1 MVNALVL
8 KGFGLFKGLDE
19 KELATIAELCSER
32 AMSKGE
38 TICSEGTKAKNI
50 HLCRS
55 GQVDIVMWVREPW
68 NKNVVVH
75 RAEAGE
81 VFGWSAL
88 VAPHTFTASAE
99 CVEAGEEIRIL
110 GSALLELFD
119 QNHHIGYVVMRNLS
133 TEISARLTQIRQKF
147 SIEWLTSGIPSAP
160 SSSTWGEPGRRGSS
174 T

>member
-8 KGFGLFKGLDE
+8 KGFGLFRGLDE
-19 KELATIAELCSER
+19 KELTKIAELCSER
-32 AMSKGE
+32 AISQGE
-38 TICSEGTKAKNI
+38 TIFSEGTRAKTV

-55 GQVDIVMWVREPW
+55 GKVDIVMWVREPW

-88 VAPHTFTASAE
+88 VAPYTFTASAE
-99 CVEAGEEIRIL
+99 CVESGEEILIS
-110 GSALLELFD
+110 GSALLDLFD
-119 QNHHIGYVVMRNLS
+119 QNPHIGYVVIRDLS

-147 SIEWLTSGIPSAP
+147 SIEWLASGIQSAP
-160 SSSTWGEPGRRGSS
+160 DASPWGEPKKR
-174 T
+174 

>member
-8 KGFGLFKGLDE
+8 KGFGLFRGLDE
-19 KELATIAELCSER
+19 KELAKIAELCSER
-32 AMSKGE
+32 AMSQGE
-38 TICSEGTKAKNI
+38 TICSEGTRAKTV

-55 GQVDIVMWVREPW
+55 GKVDIVMWVREPW

-88 VAPHTFTASAE
+88 VAPYTFTASAE
-99 CVEAGEEIRIL
+99 CVESGEEILIS
-110 GSALLELFD
+110 GSALLDLFD
-119 QNHHIGYVVMRNLS
+119 QNPHIGYVVIRDLS

-147 SIEWLTSGIPSAP
+147 SIEWLASGIQSAP
-160 SSSTWGEPGRRGSS
+160 DASPWGEPKKR
-174 T
+174 

>member
-8 KGFGLFKGLDE
+8 KGFGLFRGLDE
-19 KELATIAELCSER
+19 KELAKIAELCSER
-32 AMSKGE
+32 AMMQGE
-38 TICSEGTKAKNI
+38 TICSEGTRAKNI

-55 GQVDIVMWVREPW
+55 GKVDIEMWVREPW

-88 VAPHTFTASAE
+88 VAPYTFTASAE
-99 CVEAGEEIRIL
+99 CVESGGEIL
-110 GSALLELFD
+110 IPGSALLELFD
-119 QNHHIGYVVMRNLS
+119 QNPHIGYVVMRDLS

-147 SIEWLTSGIPSAP
+147 SIEWLASGIPSAP
-160 SSSTWGEPGRRGSS
+160 DSSPWGEPKKR
-174 T
+174 

>member
-19 KELATIAELCSER
+19 KELAQIAELCSER
-32 AMSKGE
+32 AMNKGE
-38 TICSEGTKAKNI
+38 NICSEGTRAKNI

-68 NKNVVVH
+68 NKNVEVH

-99 CVEAGEEIRIL
+99 CVEAGEEIRIP
-110 GSALLELFD
+110 GPALLELFD
-119 QNHHIGYVVMRNLS
+119 QNPHIGYVVMKNLS

-147 SIEWLTSGIPSAP
+147 SIEWLTSGIPSDS
-160 SSSTWGEPGRRGSS
+160 SSSTWGEPGRRGSL

>member
-1 MVNALVL
+1 MINALVL

-32 AMSKGE
+32 AMSQGE
-38 TICSEGTKAKNI
+38 TICPEATRAKNI

-55 GQVDIVMWVREPW
+55 GKVDIVMWVREPW

-75 RAEAGE
+75 RAEAAE

-88 VAPHTFTASAE
+88 VAPYTFTASAE
-99 CVEAGEEIRIL
+99 CVESGEEIRIP

-119 QNHHIGYVVMRNLS
+119 QNPHIGYVVMRNLS

-147 SIEWLTSGIPSAP
+147 SIEWLTCGIPSAP
-160 SSSTWGEPGRRGSS
+160 GSS
-174 T
+174 PWG

>member
-8 KGFGLFKGLDE
+8 KGFGLFRGLDE
-19 KELATIAELCSER
+19 KELAKIVDLCSER
-32 AMSKGE
+32 AMTQGE
-38 TICSEGTKAKNI
+38 IICSEGTRAKNI
-50 HLCRS
+50 HLCRR
-55 GQVDIVMWVREPW
+55 GKVDIVMWVREPW

-88 VAPHTFTASAE
+88 VAPYTYTASVE
-99 CVEAGEEIRIL
+99 CMESGEEIRIP

-119 QNHHIGYVVMRNLS
+119 QNPHIGYVVMRDLS

-147 SIEWLTSGIPSAP
+147 SIEWLASGIQSAP
-160 SSSTWGEPGRRGSS
+160 DASPWGEPKKR
-174 T
+174 

>member
-1 MVNALVL
+1 MVSALVL

-19 KELATIAELCSER
+19 KELATIAELCGER

-38 TICSEGTKAKNI
+38 TICSEGTRAKNI

-88 VAPHTFTASAE
+88 VAPYTFTASAE
-99 CVEAGEEIRIL
+99 CVEAGEEIRIM
-110 GSALLELFD
+110 GSALLELLD
-119 QNHHIGYVVMRNLS
+119 QIPHIGYVVMRNLS

-160 SSSTWGEPGRRGSS
+160 SSSTWGEPGRRGGS